1 MSGKGEGNPFEQ
13 QLSRFVNYLVAER
26 NASPYTVRN
35 YQREIGEFLAFLAGE
50 EVTNWEDVDR
60 QLLRRYLAWLQR
72 RRHSGA
78 SIARRVYEL
87 RAFCRYLL
95 REGELAS
102 SPLANLSPP
111 KTSKRLPDFLSV
123 SEVQALLAAPN
134 LTEATGQRDRAL
146 LEMLYASGVRVSELV
161 GLDVDDVDRGRGEV
175 RVQGKGDKE
184 RIAFLGRPA
193 LHMLEIYL
201 QDGRERLR
209 KGKVTGALFLNR
221 FGGRLSARGVQFRLR
236 QYAKRAGFL
245 KRVTP
250 HVLRHSFAT
259 HILDGGAD
267 LRVVQELLGH
277 AVVTSTQIYTH
288 VTQTKLREDYLQA
301 HPRGGG
307 PKGAS

>member
-1 MSGKGEGNPFEQ
+1 MSSKSESGPFERL
-13 QLSRFVNYLVAER
+13 LSSFVNYLVAER

-35 YQREIGEFLAFLAGE
+35 YHREVGEFLAFLAREGIS
-50 EVTNWEDVDR
+50 TWEGVDR

-72 RRHSGA
+72 REYSRV

-102 SPLANLSPP
+102 SPLATLSPP
-111 KTSKRLPDFLSV
+111 KASKRLPNFLSV
-123 SEVQALLAAPN
+123 SEVQALLAAPD
-134 LTEATGQRDRAL
+134 LTKPGGQRDRAL
-146 LEMLYASGVRVSELV
+146 LEMLYASGMRVSELV
-161 GLDVDDVDRGRGEV
+161 GLDVGDVDRSRGEV
-175 RVQGKGDKE
+175 RVLGKGGKE

-201 QDGRERLR
+201 GDGRERLR
-209 KGKVTGALFLNR
+209 KGKVASALFLNR

-236 QYAKRAGFL
+236 QHAKRASLL
-245 KRVTP
+245 KQVTP
-250 HVLRHSFAT
+250 HALRHSFAT

-277 AVVTSTQIYTH
+277 ADVTSTQVYTH
-288 VTQTKLREDYLQA
+288 VTQAKLREDYLRA
-301 HPRGGG
+301 HPRAGED
-307 PKGAS
+307 